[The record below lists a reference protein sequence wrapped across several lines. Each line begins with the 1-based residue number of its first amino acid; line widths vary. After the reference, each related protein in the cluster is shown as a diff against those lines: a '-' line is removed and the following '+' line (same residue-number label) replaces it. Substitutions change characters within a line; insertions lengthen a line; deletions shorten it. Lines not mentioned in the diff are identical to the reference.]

1 MLKKLNEVIISI
13 TNTCNLRCRMCQI
26 PLGDKAEMSTQDW
39 KRLISDVAAFHP
51 SSIVFSGGEPLL
63 RDDIFEL
70 IAHANKFKI
79 NTCLVS
85 NGTLIDDD
93 TARRLSASG
102 IGVVNISIEGQED
115 IHDYLRGKGNYR
127 KSCQALRNLSRYK
140 IETTIAAI
148 VCRHNYKS
156 LPYVMKLA
164 KEAGVTTVKFQ
175 PFSDIFLVQKDK
187 KKDFILSEGDRED
200 INKSIEEIILL
211 SKKYNISTNPHNYL
225 YNIPE
230 YLSGAYCGNLKK
242 NCPALWSSCPITH
255 NGDIYPCWVLSNN
268 VIGNLKSSRFYE
280 IWDSPRHNLMRQQI
294 TEKGCSGCLMSCY
307 DYNLGRGDI
316 SQELF
321 IKTRKLIRP
330 DFYRR
335 FYRRNYQ
342 LLHYFRVK
350 IINRINGLFPLSKD
364 DNHKLAD
371 ELSEIR
377 LAKQLLKKEITA
389 LKE

>member
-13 TNTCNLRCRMCQI
+13 TNSCNLRCRMCQI
-26 PLGDKAEMSTQDW
+26 PLGDSTEMSTQDW
-39 KRLISDVAAFHP
+39 KELISDAAALHP
-51 SSIVFSGGEPLL
+51 ANIVFSGGEPLL

-70 IAHANKFKI
+70 IAYANKFKI

-93 TARRLSASG
+93 TARRISASG

-164 KEAGVTTVKFQ
+164 KDAGVTTVKFQ

-187 KKDFILSEGDRED
+187 RKDFILPEGEGED
-200 INKSIEEIILL
+200 INKTIEEIISL
-211 SKKYNISTNPHNYL
+211 SKKYNISTNPANYL

-230 YLSGAYCGNLKK
+230 YLSNRGGVVKK
-242 NCPALWSSCPITH
+242 NCPALWNSCPIAY

-280 IWDSPRHNLMRQQI
+280 IWDSRRHNLMRQQI
-294 TEKGCSGCLMSCY
+294 AEKGCSGCLMSCY

-350 IINRINGLFPLSKD
+350 IINRINGLFSLSKD
-364 DNHKLAD
+364 DNHKFAE
-371 ELSEIR
+371 ELNEIR
-377 LAKQLLKKEITA
+377 MAKEILKKEIA
-389 LKE
+389 AIRE